1 MTKQN
6 KTIITVCA
14 VLCALIVIGVLMF
27 TLNKPTIEITV
38 APDATVEYGEQYEVP
53 TATAVIRDKIFLK
66 SGKPVVVEKTGD
78 VDMTKLGSYTVTYTA
93 KKFAWNAAATHTVTV
108 VDTQIPSLVL
118 DGSDKMTVYKGKKF
132 EEPGFTAT
140 DNYDGD
146 ITSTVT
152 VSGEVDTS
160 KTGEYTLTYSVSDTS
175 GNKAELTRKVTVKAP
190 ASSNA
195 TAKPTEST
203 DKSAK
208 VVYLTFDDG
217 PGAYTEKLLG
227 VLDKYGVKATFFV
240 TNNNPKYN
248 YLMKNMADS
257 GHAVAIHT
265 ACHDYKKIYASEEAF
280 FEDLYKMQDIIY
292 EQTGVRT
299 MLTRF
304 PGGSSNTTSRFNKG
318 IMTRLT
324 QAVEEKGF
332 RYFDWN
338 VTSGDAGETTSKDQ
352 VVKNVINGIKSQGT
366 AVVLQHDIK
375 SFSVNAVEEIIK
387 WGLDN
392 GYTFKACD
400 MSSPTCHHGVNN

>member
-6 KTIITVCA
+6 KIIIAVCA
-14 VLCALIVIGVLMF
+14 VLCTLIAIGVLMF
-27 TLNKPTIEITV
+27 ALNKPTIEITV

-53 TATAVIRDKIFLK
+53 TASAVIRDKIFMR
-66 SGKPVVVEKTGD
+66 SGKPVEVEATGD
-78 VDMTKLGSYTVTYTA
+78 IDFTTLGSYTVTYTA
-93 KKFAWNAAATHTVTV
+93 KKLAWNASATHTVTV
-108 VDTQIPSLVL
+108 VDTVKPVITL
-118 DGSDKMTVYKGKKF
+118 KGKESVNITRGKEFKDEGF
-132 EEPGFTAT
+132 EAT

-146 ITSTVT
+146 ITGSVT

-160 KTGEYTLTYSVSDTS
+160 KTGEYTLTYSVADSS
-175 GNKAELTRKVTVKAP
+175 GNKSELTRKVTVKAP
-190 ASSNA
+190 ASSGA
-195 TAKPTEST
+195 VAKPTEST

-248 YLMKNMADS
+248 YLMKNMADA

-265 ACHDYKKIYASEEAF
+265 ACHDYEKIYASEEAF

-292 EQTGVRT
+292 EQTGIRT

-324 QAVEEKGF
+324 RAVEEKGF